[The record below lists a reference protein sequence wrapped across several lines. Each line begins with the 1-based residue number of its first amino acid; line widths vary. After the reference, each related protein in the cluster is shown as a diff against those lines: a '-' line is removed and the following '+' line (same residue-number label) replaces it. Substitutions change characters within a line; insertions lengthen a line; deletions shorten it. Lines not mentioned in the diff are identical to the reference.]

1 TYIAFS
7 DNAYKQTKRFI
18 DNAEESLNT
27 FKANEQAR
35 KDNISENKAE
45 SEIVKQLTKE
55 LKELNSQEQLSV
67 EQKTRLKM
75 VVDQLNEVMPELN
88 LSIDEQTGK
97 LKQSNEE
104 IEKYVKNLQRRQEQE
119 AYENRMQQ
127 ISADMVEAKKLF
139 RETNEAYNDFMAN
152 VHNPEKW
159 YEIDFGDV
167 FGFLTP
173 SELMQRKDLNKVMK
187 ESEQI
192 AADLEAEYADLSVEY
207 EAFLKAENDVIDGTE
222 ELNQIMV
229 EYKGT
234 AYAVSSQIADYF
246 AELDA
251 EYAKAYVE
259 AEKSIK
265 GQIGL
270 FNELEVKSDLTVEK
284 MADNMQKQAEIMT
297 TYNDDLQKAM
307 ELVSDGKFSRA
318 FLNEIE
324 QMGIEGAG
332 YLHEIVKAAETNSQD
347 FIELMEAW
355 KERAA
360 SIDILSHTRAD
371 IETSCNEIKE
381 SMLSA
386 SGEAVDGMEA
396 KLIWGLVG
404 LADKAAKEGEKIGLD
419 TGEGV
424 IRGLSR
430 KMREAATVAANGMLS
445 VYDAMKKAMDIHSP
459 SKKTEYL
466 GEETGEGY
474 IIGTVE
480 TLEEGK
486 EEIHEALDDLLEYDY
501 KNVTEGQAE
510 VTEAVEELT
519 TAFTSQSSVLADAG
533 NAMLDYMLLGV
544 ELDES
549 VEKTAERVDKLKETY
564 SESKK
569 EAEESISSQVKL
581 FDKLE
586 MKSDVTLKDMI
597 ESLRSQ
603 TKYFTEYGFDL
614 VRASELA
621 QQGLMDKGLLGAIQK
636 MGIDGAGYLH
646 ELVKAAEN
654 DTTSFSAVMNEWA
667 MMSQTKENLSASMA
681 GVEMLYGSKMDT
693 VLEIQK
699 VKEKEIEDR
708 TVSTTKNTSAA
719 VDNSMKDIV
728 SSTSSSLDDMTEM
741 VTKKSPDVE
750 KAVSDLCSAAIKSFE
765 TSLDIDSQKKSRKFA
780 AIGYSIPQGI
790 ADGIYD
796 GQDLVVNAVRDVIEK
811 SISMIAFEGLSDTIV
826 SRINTELGGL
836 ID

>member
-1 TYIAFS
+1 MSIFS
-7 DNAYKQTKRFI
+7 TFNMLTWKQTDAFT
-18 DNAEESLNT
+18 LT
-27 FKANEQAR
+27 
-35 KDNISENKAE
+35 
-45 SEIVKQLTKE
+45 LTKYDHNNE
-55 LKELNSQEQLSV
+55 SAV
-67 EQKTRLKM
+67 EQRSFYLIWT
-75 VVDQLNEVMPELN
+75 
-88 LSIDEQTGK
+88 S
-97 LKQSNEE
+97 EE
-104 IEKYVKNLQRRQEQE
+104 ISMLKSCQYCQKIHDSKYNCHMKPVKKNHRTECDRFRYTSAWQQKREEIKERDRYLCQVCIRNL
-119 AYENRMQQ
+119 Y
-127 ISADMVEAKKLF
+127 D
-139 RETNEAYNDFMAN
+139 T
-152 VHNPEKW
+152 
-159 YEIDFGDV
+159 
-167 FGFLTP
+167 T
-173 SELMQRKDLNKVMK
+173 RKFN
-187 ESEQI
+187 SN
-192 AADLEAEYADLSVEY
+192 DLSVHH
-207 EAFLKAENDVIDGTE
+207 ANKLND
-222 ELNQIMV
+222 
-229 EYKGT
+229 
-234 AYAVSSQIADYF
+234 AYAVSSQVADYF

-307 ELVSDGKFSRA
+307 ELVSDGKFSRE

-371 IETSCNEIKE
+371 VETSCNKIKE

-386 SGEAVDGMEA
+386 SDEAVDGMEA
-396 KLIWGLVG
+396 KLVWGLVG
-404 LADKAAKEGEKIGLD
+404 LADKAAKEGERIGLD

-445 VYDAMKKAMDIHSP
+445 VYDAMKKALDIHSP

-486 EEIHEALDDLLEYDY
+486 EEIHEALDDLLEHDY
-501 KNVTEGQAE
+501 KDVTDGQAE
-510 VTEAVEELT
+510 VAEAVEELT

-603 TKYFTEYGFDL
+603 TKYF
-614 VRASELA
+614 
-621 QQGLMDKGLLGAIQK
+621 
-636 MGIDGAGYLH
+636 YLC
-646 ELVKAAEN
+646 
-654 DTTSFSAVMNEWA
+654 
-667 MMSQTKENLSASMA
+667 
-681 GVEMLYGSKMDT
+681 G
-693 VLEIQK
+693 
-699 VKEKEIEDR
+699 
-708 TVSTTKNTSAA
+708 
-719 VDNSMKDIV
+719 
-728 SSTSSSLDDMTEM
+728 
-741 VTKKSPDVE
+741 
-750 KAVSDLCSAAIKSFE
+750 
-765 TSLDIDSQKKSRKFA
+765 
-780 AIGYSIPQGI
+780 
-790 ADGIYD
+790 
-796 GQDLVVNAVRDVIEK
+796 
-811 SISMIAFEGLSDTIV
+811 
-826 SRINTELGGL
+826 
-836 ID
+836 

>member
-1 TYIAFS
+1 MSIFS
-7 DNAYKQTKRFI
+7 TFNMLTWKQTDAFT
-18 DNAEESLNT
+18 LT
-27 FKANEQAR
+27 
-35 KDNISENKAE
+35 
-45 SEIVKQLTKE
+45 LTKYDHNNE
-55 LKELNSQEQLSV
+55 SAV
-67 EQKTRLKM
+67 EQRSFYVIWT
-75 VVDQLNEVMPELN
+75 
-88 LSIDEQTGK
+88 S
-97 LKQSNEE
+97 EE
-104 IEKYVKNLQRRQEQE
+104 ISMLKSCQYCQKIHDSKYNCHMKPVKKNHRTECDRFRYTSAWQQKREEIKERDRYLCQVCIRNL
-119 AYENRMQQ
+119 Y
-127 ISADMVEAKKLF
+127 D
-139 RETNEAYNDFMAN
+139 T
-152 VHNPEKW
+152 
-159 YEIDFGDV
+159 
-167 FGFLTP
+167 T
-173 SELMQRKDLNKVMK
+173 RKFN
-187 ESEQI
+187 SN
-192 AADLEAEYADLSVEY
+192 DLSVHH
-207 EAFLKAENDVIDGTE
+207 ANKLND
-222 ELNQIMV
+222 
-229 EYKGT
+229 
-234 AYAVSSQIADYF
+234 AYAVSSQVADYF

-307 ELVSDGKFSRA
+307 ELVSDGKFSRE

-371 IETSCNEIKE
+371 VETSCNKIKE

-386 SGEAVDGMEA
+386 SDEAVDGMEA
-396 KLIWGLVG
+396 KLVWGLVG
-404 LADKAAKEGEKIGLD
+404 LADKAAKEGERIGLD

-445 VYDAMKKAMDIHSP
+445 VYDAMKKALDIHSP

-486 EEIHEALDDLLEYDY
+486 EEIHEALDDLLEHDY
-501 KNVTEGQAE
+501 KDVTDGQAE
-510 VTEAVEELT
+510 VAEAVEELT

-614 VRASELA
+614 VKATELA
-621 QQGLMDKGLLGAIQK
+621 QQGLLDKGLLGAIQK

-646 ELVKAAEN
+646 ELVTAAQN

-667 MMSQTKENLSASMA
+667 MMSQTKDNLSAAMA

-719 VDNSMKDIV
+719 VDNSMKEIV
-728 SSTSSSLDDMTEM
+728 SSTSSSLDDMTDM

-796 GQDLVVNAVRDVIEK
+796 GQDLVVNAVKDVIEK
-811 SISMIAFEGLSDTIV
+811 SISMIAFEGLSNTIV